1 MSHLFPRPFI
11 AVVAL
16 AAVLAISAPALGA
29 PGVPHM
35 RVLPNGLKVVTLEDH
50 TMPLV
55 AASLWIGAG
64 SKYEIETS
72 AGYAHFLEHLIQR
85 GTPTSGAYEY
95 GKRANRWG
103 GDISV
108 RASYDRTHITGS
120 AVAASADELIAALAD
135 MALNATLE
143 DAQID
148 AELGTFSGEMR
159 THYDNP
165 WSVAFLETMRTVF
178 TDHPY
183 RVPLLGNF
191 RTVGRLK
198 SPALTAFYRNL
209 YVPNNMALAVAG
221 DFDPDVVNHHIDAAF
236 AGARASSTLA
246 PPPDPPTIFP
256 GHDDVEKRLA
266 VRDSWTTLSFL
277 GPGYRHPDRLALDVM
292 TRALADPGLVPM
304 REALLNSRTG
314 QGARVTYYGLED
326 AGLLYIATQPLNPL
340 RSYGAAAALLEK
352 IVEFKER
359 GLREE
364 EMTALVRQIVSEERI
379 HAERVSLRAERL
391 GESALFGGTRY
402 YWDLPEAY
410 GDLTAADIT
419 RVMHKYLVA
428 DNMRLMIMVP
438 EATSPFQEKEKD
450 RFHEV
455 LERLGRS
462 RPGSLPGFDARRY
475 SPKQA
480 TQVTSDAWGEWR
492 GAGGLPAPSRTRLDN
507 GLTVIVQED
516 RRHSLVAAALHLDFG
531 SRHDPSDRAGLA
543 FLAGRVL
550 AASPAPAPAPA
561 AEPLSDDSPEE
572 AMEPGGNAESP
583 TFRGPAPYDVR
594 VGRDFTEVRLL
605 TIPERLPSSLGA
617 LGGALRQPD
626 TGPAIIAQAR
636 NAALAILERG
646 NLEPGTVALDLFHEK
661 VYAGHPYA
669 HAIPGTQPGLAGLTG
684 EEATRFLEKRLRPD
698 TAVLVL
704 SGAIRQAEAIRLATE
719 LFGNWSGTKHADDD
733 ETKSRDVEEGFTRR
747 AGKFER
753 LLNTTRSQVL
763 VGVPAAAVGDPDFS
777 VLRQIGTALT
787 VFGFEEM
794 IFERRA
800 AFALSAIP
808 EGLSRSGALSIT
820 IQTPHLRRDE
830 AVFDL
835 QRLMRRLALTP
846 LSAEDLADIAKAQA
860 GREAASLQ
868 GVLALASHLGFR
880 EMAGLDGTK
889 YREDLQSS
897 PIRTPEQFR
906 DVAKRYLK
914 PGNWIVVKV
923 GPSS

>member
-1 MSHLFPRPFI
+1 MSRLSSRLLA
-11 AVVAL
+11 AVVAI

-29 PGVPHM
+29 PGIPRM

-85 GTPTSGAYEY
+85 GTPTSGAFEY

-103 GDISV
+103 GGITV
-108 RASYDRTHITGS
+108 RADYDRTHITGT
-120 AVAASADELIAALAD
+120 AVAASAGELIDAVAD
-135 MALNATLE
+135 MALRATLE

-148 AELGTFSGEMR
+148 AELRVFSREMR

-165 WSVAFLETMRTVF
+165 WSVAFLETMRATF

-183 RVPLLGNF
+183 RVPPLGNF

-198 SPALTAFYRNL
+198 SPPLTAFYRNL

-221 DFDPDVVNHHIDAAF
+221 DFDPDVINDHIDAAF
-236 AGARASSTLA
+236 AGARASSTL
-246 PPPDPPTIFP
+246 PPPPSPPATFP

-277 GPGYRHPDRLALDVM
+277 GPGYRHPDRLAIDVL

-304 REALLNSRTG
+304 RQALLHSRTG
-314 QGARVTYYGLED
+314 QGAQVSYYGLED
-326 AGLLYIATQPLNPL
+326 AGLLYIATQPVNPL

-352 IVEFKER
+352 IAEFKER

-364 EMTALVRQIVSEERI
+364 EMAALVMQIVSEERI
-379 HAERVSLRAERL
+379 RAERISVRAERL
-391 GESALFGGTRY
+391 GESALFGGMRY
-402 YWDLPEAY
+402 YWDLPKGYDE
-410 GDLTAADIT
+410 LTVADVT
-419 RVMHKYLVA
+419 RVMDKYLVA

-438 EATSPFQEKEKD
+438 EATSPFQEKEKN
-450 RFHEV
+450 RFHEA
-455 LERLGRS
+455 LERLGRG
-462 RPGSLPGFDARRY
+462 RPGAVPGLAARRY
-475 SPKQA
+475 SDKQA
-480 TQVTSDAWGEWR
+480 DRVTSDAWGEWR
-492 GAGGLPAPSRTRLDN
+492 GAIRLPAPSRTRLDN
-507 GLTVIVQED
+507 GLTVIIQED
-516 RRHSLVAAALHLDFG
+516 RRHSLVAATLHLDIG

-543 FLAGRVL
+543 FLAGRIL
-550 AASPAPAPAPA
+550 AASPGPARI
-561 AEPLSDDSPEE
+561 AEPVSDESPEE
-572 AMEPGGNAESP
+572 SQEPDGKTESP
-583 TFRGPAPYDVR
+583 PLLGRAPYDVR
-594 VGRDFTEVRLL
+594 VGRDFTEIRLL

-617 LGGALRQPD
+617 LGTALRHPD
-626 TGPAIIAQAR
+626 TNPAIFAHAR
-636 NAALAILERG
+636 NAALSIVDRG
-646 NLEPGTVALDLFHEK
+646 THDPATIALDLFHEK

-669 HAIPGTQPGLAGLTG
+669 HAIPGTHPGLSGLTG
-684 EEATRFLEKRLRPD
+684 EEVTRFLEQRLRPD

-704 SGAIRQAEAIRLATE
+704 TGAIRQQEAIQLATD
-719 LFGNWSGTKHADDD
+719 LFGEWSSGKRMKDDGTESKN
-733 ETKSRDVEEGFTRR
+733 VEEKFTHR
-747 AGKFER
+747 AGEFER
-753 LLNTTRSQVL
+753 LLDTSRSQVL
-763 VGVPAAAVGDPDFS
+763 VGVPAAAIGDPDFS
-777 VLRQIGTALT
+777 VIRQIGTALT

-794 IFERRA
+794 VFERRA

-820 IQTPHLRRDE
+820 IQTPHIRRDE
-830 AVFDL
+830 AVFDM

-846 LSAEDLADIAKAQA
+846 LSAEDLADIARAQA

-868 GVLALASHLGFR
+868 GVMALASHLGFR

-889 YREDLQSS
+889 YREDLGSS
-897 PIRTPEQFR
+897 PIGTPEQLR
-906 DVAKRYLK
+906 DAAKRYLK
-914 PGNWIVVKV
+914 PGNWIIIKV

>member
-1 MSHLFPRPFI
+1 MARLFSRPFI
-11 AVVAL
+11 AAAAL
-16 AAVLAISAPALGA
+16 AAVLAISTPALGA
-29 PGVPHM
+29 PGVPRM

-72 AGYAHFLEHLIQR
+72 SGYAHFLEHLIQR
-85 GTPTSGAYEY
+85 GTPTSGAFEY

-103 GDISV
+103 GGITV
-108 RASYDRTHITGS
+108 RANYDRTHITGT
-120 AVAASADELIAALAD
+120 AVAASAGELIDAVAD
-135 MALNATLE
+135 MALRATLE

-148 AELGTFSGEMR
+148 AELRVFSREMR

-165 WSVAFLETMRTVF
+165 WSVAFLETMRATF

-198 SPALTAFYRNL
+198 SPPLTAFYRNL

-221 DFDPDVVNHHIDAAF
+221 DFDPDVINDHIDAAF

-246 PPPDPPTIFP
+246 PPPSPPTGFP

-277 GPGYRHPDRLALDVM
+277 GPGYRHPDRLALDVL

-304 REALLNSRTG
+304 RQALLNSKTG
-314 QGARVTYYGLED
+314 QGAQVTYYGLED
-326 AGLLYIATQPLNPL
+326 AGLLYISTQPLNPL
-340 RSYGAAAALLEK
+340 RSYGAAAALLEE
-352 IVEFKER
+352 IAVFKKR

-364 EMTALVRQIVSEERI
+364 EMAALVRQIVSEERI
-379 HAERVSLRAERL
+379 RAERISVRAERL

-402 YWDLPEAY
+402 YWDLPKAY
-410 GDLTAADIT
+410 GDLTVADFT
-419 RVMHKYLVA
+419 RVMGKYLVA
-428 DNMRLMIMVP
+428 DNLCLMIMVP
-438 EATSPFQEKEKD
+438 EATSPFPEKEKD
-450 RFHEV
+450 RFHEM
-455 LERLGRS
+455 LERLDRS
-462 RPGSLPGFDARRY
+462 RPGSVPGFAARRY
-475 SPKQA
+475 SSKQA
-480 TQVTSDAWGEWR
+480 TRVTSDAWGEWS
-492 GAGGLPAPSRTRLDN
+492 GASRLPAPSRTRLDN

-516 RRHSLVAAALHLDFG
+516 GRHSLVAATLHLDIG
-531 SRHDPSDRAGLA
+531 SRHDPSGGAGLA

-550 AASPAPAPAPA
+550 AASPGPAPI
-561 AEPLSDDSPEE
+561 AEPVSDDSRKEPQ
-572 AMEPGGNAESP
+572 EPGETTESP
-583 TFRGPAPYDVR
+583 PLRGRAPYDVR

-617 LGGALRQPD
+617 LGGALRRPD

-636 NAALAILERG
+636 SAALAILERG
-646 NLEPGTVALDLFHEK
+646 DHDPATVALDLFHEK

-669 HAIPGTQPGLAGLTG
+669 HAIPGTPPGLAGLTG
-684 EEATRFLEKRLRPD
+684 KEVTRFLDQRLRPD

-704 SGAIRQAEAIRLATE
+704 SGAIRQQEAIRLATDI
-719 LFGNWSGTKHADDD
+719 FGEWSSKKRVEDDGT
-733 ETKSRDVEEGFTRR
+733 ESRDVEEKFRRR
-747 AGKFER
+747 AGVFER
-753 LLNTTRSQVL
+753 LLDTTRSQVL
-763 VGVPAAAVGDPDFS
+763 VGVPAAAIGDPDFS

-808 EGLSRSGALSIT
+808 EGLRRSGALSIT

-830 AVFDL
+830 AVFDM
-835 QRLMRRLALTP
+835 QRLMRRLALKP
-846 LSAEDLADIAKAQA
+846 LSEDDLADIAKAQA
-860 GREAASLQ
+860 GREATSLQ
-868 GVLALASHLGFR
+868 GVMAMASHLGFR

-906 DVAKRYLK
+906 DAAKRYLN
-914 PGNWIVVKV
+914 PENWIIIKV